1 MPFQHTTLRAISESD
16 REETMSVT
24 LKQRTY
30 CDAEGRACAEGP
42 AARFLVG
49 PEGARVSDETA
60 ISLGLVD
67 GLLPDSPKGKERKER
82 QDKSRGPQEDKTG
95 RRTPNQG
102 RPLGSPAPKKV
113 DRGARL
119 KGILQAMVAEAKA
132 GGKKVLE
139 KLFTKEGKPDIRVI
153 SSRMEEQIS
162 GPERDEAWAEME
174 SGAPPDAGGDGEGS
188 DPKAPPSPDASK
200 KQPEE

>member
-1 MPFQHTTLRAISESD
+1 
-16 REETMSVT
+16 MSVT

-30 CDAEGRACAEGP
+30 QDAEGRACGEGT

-82 QDKSRGPQEDKTG
+82 QDKEQKGPQEDKTG

-102 RPLGSPAPKKV
+102 RPVGTPAPKKG
-113 DRGARL
+113 DRGVRL
-119 KGILQAMVAEAKA
+119 KEVIQAMVSEAKA
-132 GGKKVLE
+132 GGKKVLA
-139 KLFTKEGKPDIRVI
+139 KLFTKDGKPDIRVI
-153 SSRMEEQIS
+153 SSRMEDQVS
-162 GPERDEAWAEME
+162 GPERDEAWAELE
-174 SGAPPDAGGDGEGS
+174 SGAPPAGGDGEGG
-188 DPKAPPSPDASK
+188 DPKSPPSPDDLDK
-200 KQPEE
+200 EPEE

>member
-1 MPFQHTTLRAISESD
+1 
-16 REETMSVT
+16 MSVT

-30 CDAEGRACAEGP
+30 RDAEGRACAEGQ

-60 ISLGLVD
+60 ISLGLID
-67 GLLPDSPKGKERKER
+67 GWLPDSPTGKERKEHH
-82 QDKSRGPQEDKTG
+82 DKSRGPQEDKTG

-102 RPLGSPAPKKV
+102 RPVGSPAPKKE

-119 KGILQAMVAEAKA
+119 KEVIRAMVSEAES
-132 GGKKVLE
+132 GGKKTRK
-139 KLFTKEGKPDIRVI
+139 KLFTSEGKPDIRVI

-162 GPERDEAWAEME
+162 GVERDEAWAELE
-174 SGAPPDAGGDGEGS
+174 SGEPHAGGDGEGS
-188 DPKAPPSPDASK
+188 DPKAPPSPDELD
-200 KQPEE
+200 KQLEE